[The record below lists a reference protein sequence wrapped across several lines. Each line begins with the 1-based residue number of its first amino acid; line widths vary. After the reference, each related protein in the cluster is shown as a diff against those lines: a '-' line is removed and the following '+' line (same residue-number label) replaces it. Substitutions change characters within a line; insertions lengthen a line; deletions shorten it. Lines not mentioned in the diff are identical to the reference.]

1 MMIIVFEKE
10 YLEQLYTAGKARN
23 KKYRFQKNVISKYKQ
38 TIDKLRIVNRIEDL
52 YPFKSLNYEKLIGN
66 KKGFESVRVNQQYRL
81 EFRSSI
87 EGEEP
92 DTITI
97 CSIVELSNHYK

>member
-1 MMIIVFEKE
+1 MRIVFEKD
-10 YLEQLYTAGKARN
+10 YLKQLYTEGKAKG
-23 KKYRFQKNVISKYKQ
+23 KKHRYPKGVVPKYIQ
-38 TIDKLRIVNRIEDL
+38 TIDKLRVADKVEAL
-52 YPFKSLNYEKLIGN
+52 YPLKSLNYEKLIGD
-66 KKGFESVRVNQQYRL
+66 KKGLESVRVNQQYRI
-81 EFRSSI
+81 EFRSYV